1 MPNKNYR
8 KGRRKE
14 YKIRKQLLDEGWD
27 IVQRTAGSHS
37 PIDVIAINNLL
48 KVIKLIQCKPNDC
61 PENEIKKIKNEFN
74 WLNGGFRVEFE
85 VI

>member
-1 MPNKNYR
+1 MPNKNYL

-14 YKIRKQLLDEGWD
+14 YAVCDLFKKKGYD

-37 PIDVIAINNLL
+37 PFDIIAIS
-48 KVIKLIQCKPNDC
+48 IKNREIQLIQCKPSSLTIKSFTRIME
-61 PENEIKKIKNEFN
+61 ENKE
-74 WLNGGFRVEFE
+74 LNGLFNVSFV

>member
-14 YKIRKQLLDEGWD
+14 YSVCDKLRAEGFD

-37 PIDVIAINNLL
+37 PIDIIAIHR
-48 KVIKLIQCKPNDC
+48 
-61 PENEIKKIKNEFN
+61 ENKKIKLVQVKPNNFSDKETKKLLLDN
-74 WLNGGFRVEFE
+74 LSLSGAYNVGFAVM
-85 VI
+85 

>member
-1 MPNKNYR
+1 MNKNYT

-14 YKIRKQLLDEGWD
+14 YKICNQLKSEGWI

-37 PIDVIAINNLL
+37 PIDVFAI
-48 KVIKLIQCKPNDC
+48 KKGKIKLVQAKPDNF
-61 PENEIKKIKNEFN
+61 NASKILKELN
-74 WLNGGFRVEFE
+74 WLNGKFKVEFE

>member
-1 MPNKNYR
+1 MPNKNYI

-14 YKIRKQLLDEGWD
+14 YKICNELREQGYD

-37 PIDVIAINNLL
+37 PIDIIAIR
-48 KVIKLIQCKPNDC
+48 KATKDIFFVQCKP
-61 PENEIKKIKNEFN
+61 ESMSMNEIKMIEEQQIG
-74 WLNGGFRVEFE
+74 LNDEYKCKFK